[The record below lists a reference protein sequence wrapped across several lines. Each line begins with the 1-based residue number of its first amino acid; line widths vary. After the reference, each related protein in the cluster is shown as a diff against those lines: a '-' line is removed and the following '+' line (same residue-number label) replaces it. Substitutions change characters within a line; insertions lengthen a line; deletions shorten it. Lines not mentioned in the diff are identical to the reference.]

1 MRDTSRTGDP
11 MKADAP
17 TAGQIRKA
25 LLQRASDYAKLTGL
39 ALGTVS
45 DRCAGDGKFLHQV
58 QRGENFTVDRYQR
71 AMDWLDANWPQAG
84 RRRAA

>member
-1 MRDTSRTGDP
+1 
-11 MKADAP
+11 MKLEAP

-25 LLQRASDYAKLTGL
+25 LLKRASDYAKMTGL

-71 AMDWLDANWPQAG
+71 AMDWLDANSPRE
-84 RRRAA
+84 RRGKAA

>member
-1 MRDTSRTGDP
+1 
-11 MKADAP
+11 MKLEAP

-25 LLQRASDYAKLTGL
+25 LLKRASDYAKMTGL

-71 AMDWLDANWPQAG
+71 AMDWLDANSP
-84 RRRAA
+84 RERPEKAA

>member
-1 MRDTSRTGDP
+1 
-11 MKADAP
+11 MKAQAP

-71 AMDWLDANWPQAG
+71 AMDWLTANWPREQRG
-84 RRRAA
+84 RAA